1 MFVNAFIAK
10 PNPPTTDE
18 LSKELGS
25 SKKTWDA
32 LLSALSKE
40 FGVSE
45 KQWHSY
51 SPKAGWALRLIHK
64 KRNILYLSPG
74 HGHFL
79 ASFALGDK
87 AMALARQTDLPDP
100 IKKIISGA
108 KRYAEGSAIRIE
120 LRTVADINS
129 LRKLTAIKLAN

>member
-10 PNPPTTDE
+10 PKPPTLDE

-25 SKKTWDA
+25 AKKTWDA

-45 KQWHSY
+45 QEWHSY

-64 KRNILYLSPG
+64 KRRILYLSPG
-74 HGHFL
+74 HAYFL
-79 ASFALGDK
+79 VSFALGDK
-87 AMALARQTDLPDP
+87 AMALARQTDFPDP
-100 IKKIISGA
+100 IIKIFSDP

-120 LRTVADINS
+120 LRTLADINTVK
-129 LRKLTAIKLAN
+129 KLTAIKLAN